1 MGFLCLGNLP
11 LLPKRMARKT
21 KEDTQKTITA
31 ILDAAERVF
40 LEKGVGHA
48 TMANIADSAN
58 VSRGAVY
65 GHYKDKMEV
74 CVAVCQRAMN
84 ESQRITE
91 GAVPGETP
99 LAALRRVGIVY
110 LQTIHTS
117 PSLKNAL
124 EIIYM
129 KCEQTPE
136 FAPIQVFRE
145 TWEKKT
151 LKTTEK
157 LIRRAITAGE
167 LPARTDLNLATIYLN
182 TLLEGISMQ
191 LWFTEL
197 LQPDPWQK
205 AQRFIGA
212 GIDSLLLSEMLFKPE
227 G

>member
-1 MGFLCLGNLP
+1 
-11 LLPKRMARKT
+11 MARKT

-40 LEKGVGHA
+40 LEKGVAHA

-74 CVAVCQRAMN
+74 CVAVCQRAMD
-84 ESQRITE
+84 ESLRITE
-91 GAVPGETP
+91 AVPGETP
-99 LAALRRVGIVY
+99 MEALRRVGMVY

-145 TWEKKT
+145 IWEKKT
-151 LKTTEK
+151 LRTTEK
-157 LIRRAITAGE
+157 LIHRAISAGE
-167 LPARTDLNLATIYLN
+167 LPARLDLRLATIYLN

-191 LWFTEL
+191 LWFSDL
-197 LQPDPWQK
+197 LQPDPWPK
-205 AQRFIGA
+205 AERFIGA
-212 GIDSLLLSEMLFKPE
+212 GIDSLLLSEMLFKSE
-227 G
+227 S

>member
-1 MGFLCLGNLP
+1 
-11 LLPKRMARKT
+11 MARKT

-40 LEKGVGHA
+40 LEKGVGNS
-48 TMANIADSAN
+48 TMANIADAAN

-74 CVAVCQRAMN
+74 CVAVCQRGME
-84 ESQRITE
+84 ESRRITE
-91 GAVPGETP
+91 GAIPGET
-99 LAALRRVGIVY
+99 AVEALKRVGMVY
-110 LQTIHTS
+110 LRTIHTC

-136 FAPIQVFRE
+136 FAPIQIFRE
-145 TWEKKT
+145 TWERRT

-157 LIRRAITAGE
+157 LIRRAITSGE
-167 LPARTDLNLATIYLN
+167 FPAKLDLHLATIYLN

-191 LWFTEL
+191 LWFSDL
-197 LQPDPWQK
+197 LQPDPWPK
-205 AQRFIGA
+205 AERFIGA
-212 GIDSLLLSEMLFKPE
+212 GIDSVLRSEMLHQF
-227 G
+227 

>member
-1 MGFLCLGNLP
+1 MGFICLGNLP
-11 LLPKRMARKT
+11 SMTTRMARKT

-40 LEKGVGHA
+40 LEKGVAHA

-74 CVAVCQRAMN
+74 CVAVCQRAMD
-84 ESQRITE
+84 ESRQITE
-91 GAVPGETP
+91 AVPGETP
-99 LAALRRVGIVY
+99 MAALRRVGIVY

-117 PSLKNAL
+117 ASLKNAL

-145 TWEKKT
+145 IWEKKT

-167 LPARTDLNLATIYLN
+167 LPARSAIKVATIYLN

-205 AQRFIGA
+205 AERFIGA
-212 GIDSLLLSEMLFKPE
+212 GIDSLLLSEMLLKSNE
-227 G
+227 